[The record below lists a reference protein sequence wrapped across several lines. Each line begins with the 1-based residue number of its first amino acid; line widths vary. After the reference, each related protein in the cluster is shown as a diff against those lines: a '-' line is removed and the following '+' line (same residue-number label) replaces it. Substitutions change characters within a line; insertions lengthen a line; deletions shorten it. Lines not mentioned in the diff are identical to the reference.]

1 MKKST
6 VTNRNFGFFF
16 TAVFFTASIYFLL
29 YMVDYPFWI
38 FLSLSVLKLFS
49 TLYYPNFLS
58 PFNRLWFLIGMLLG
72 RVISPV
78 ILGIIFFLLITPMS
92 IILKIVGR
100 DELNLKR
107 ERKETFWVL
116 RESEEIDPQSFK
128 KQF

>member
-38 FLSLSVLKLFS
+38 FLSLSVLTLFS
-49 TLYYPNFLS
+49 ALYYPNLLS
-58 PFNRLWFLIGMLLG
+58 PFNSLWFLIGMFLG
-72 RVISPV
+72 RVISPI

-92 IILKIVGR
+92 LILKIVGR

>member
-6 VTNRNFGFFF
+6 VTNSNFGFFF

-38 FLSLSVLKLFS
+38 FLSLSVLTLFS

-58 PFNRLWFLIGMLLG
+58 PFNRLWFLIGMFLG

-107 ERKETFWVL
+107 ERKETFWIL
-116 RESEEIDPQSFK
+116 RESEEIDPKSFK
-128 KQF
+128 NQF

>member
-1 MKKST
+1 MCI
-6 VTNRNFGFFF
+6 R
-16 TAVFFTASIYFLL
+16 
-29 YMVDYPFWI
+29 DR
-38 FLSLSVLKLFS
+38 
-49 TLYYPNFLS
+49 YYPNFLS
-58 PFNRLWFLIGMLLG
+58 PFNRLWFLIGMFLG

-92 IILKIVGR
+92 LILKIVGR